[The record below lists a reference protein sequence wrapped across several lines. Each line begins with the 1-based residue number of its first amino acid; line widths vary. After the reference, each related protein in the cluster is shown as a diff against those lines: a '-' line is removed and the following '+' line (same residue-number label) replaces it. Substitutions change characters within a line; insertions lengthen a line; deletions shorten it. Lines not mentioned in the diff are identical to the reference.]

1 MAIYRSVADFIG
13 NTPLLLAENFKTAL
27 HLKADILAKPE
38 YLNPTGSV
46 KDRVAKEIIE
56 DAEEKGLLQPGA
68 VIIEPTSGNTGIGL
82 AALAAA
88 KGYKALIV
96 MPENMSIE
104 RRNIIKAYGAEIV
117 LTPAAEGMQGAID
130 KAEQLKQENP
140 GSIIAGQFVN
150 PANPAAHHKTTGPE
164 IWKDSAGKVD
174 IFVSGV
180 GTGGTLSGTGAYLKE
195 KNKNIQVIAVE
206 PETSPVLSK
215 GYGGAHAIQGI
226 GAGFVPETLDTGVYD
241 AVITVSD
248 TDAVSYAKCFI
259 ESEGIPVGISSGA
272 ALCAAA
278 KLAAKEENKGKR
290 IVVILPDSADRY
302 YSTPLFG

>member
-130 KAEQLKQENP
+130 KAFC
-140 GSIIAGQFVN
+140 I
-150 PANPAAHHKTTGPE
+150 
-164 IWKDSAGKVD
+164 
-174 IFVSGV
+174 
-180 GTGGTLSGTGAYLKE
+180 
-195 KNKNIQVIAVE
+195 
-206 PETSPVLSK
+206 
-215 GYGGAHAIQGI
+215 
-226 GAGFVPETLDTGVYD
+226 
-241 AVITVSD
+241 
-248 TDAVSYAKCFI
+248 
-259 ESEGIPVGISSGA
+259 
-272 ALCAAA
+272 
-278 KLAAKEENKGKR
+278 
-290 IVVILPDSADRY
+290 
-302 YSTPLFG
+302 